1 MTYVKAIQS
10 YDTQIESLEIKG
22 DKTFSLL
29 IVSFFMIFPIAI
41 VYHAI
46 GFNPYA
52 AQLIPLSLELYFI
65 VIGYAF
71 LLLTIYQGILEICRD
86 FLLAKELFVRITRRY
101 GVKKGAS
108 SLINIC
114 TGRRANKLRSITQ
127 KKSPHPTKPS
137 PENAVYKSR
146 DIHNG
151 LIKSIK
157 NIQADNET
165 KSDKL
170 DKGEEKDQHP
180 RVTEVVN
187 HCMSEKNEN
196 RSNFIH
202 QTTQYNRKGKAN
214 FKKIVEELNKECPV
228 YSEMTYKN
236 KYLLVKERLPDH
248 MKCTGFLIP
257 T

>member
-10 YDTQIESLEIKG
+10 YDTQIENLEIKSE
-22 DKTFSLL
+22 KTLALTFASIVMMVLL
-29 IVSFFMIFPIAI
+29 AI
-41 VYHAI
+41 VHHII
-46 GFNPYA
+46 GFGQYVTM
-52 AQLIPLSLELYFI
+52 LIRLCLEFYFI

-71 LLLTIYQGILEICRD
+71 LLLTISQGILEICRD
-86 FLLAKELFVRITRRY
+86 FLLAKELFIRVTRRY
-101 GVKKGAS
+101 GVKKGVS
-108 SLINIC
+108 SLIKKCAERC
-114 TGRRANKLRSITQ
+114 TNKPRSITQ
-127 KKSPHPTKPS
+127 NKSPHSTKPS
-137 PENAVYKSR
+137 PENAVYESR

-180 RVTEVVN
+180 KVTEVVN

-228 YSEMTYKN
+228 YKEMTYKN

-248 MKCTGFLIP
+248 MK
-257 T
+257 